1 MPRLKCLLIRVRLI
15 ILSLMLGKG
24 VKRMFVIKCSKGYME
39 EFHKAMLEAV
49 EQYKYEDMNT
59 LKVYAFTNLG
69 LVKVEVLRDRI
80 DKFTNKP
87 QFRVSVEG
95 KEYNYWFTKDQLF
108 SSKFK
113 AILSLLK

>member
-1 MPRLKCLLIRVRLI
+1 MLDKGDNMKDLKAYV
-15 ILSLMLGKG
+15 
-24 VKRMFVIKCSKGYME
+24 
-39 EFHKAMLEAV
+39 
-49 EQYKYEDMNT
+49 
-59 LKVYAFTNLG
+59 FTNLG

-80 DKFTNKP
+80 DKFTGKP

-95 KEYNYWFTKDQLF
+95 KEYNYWFTEEQLF